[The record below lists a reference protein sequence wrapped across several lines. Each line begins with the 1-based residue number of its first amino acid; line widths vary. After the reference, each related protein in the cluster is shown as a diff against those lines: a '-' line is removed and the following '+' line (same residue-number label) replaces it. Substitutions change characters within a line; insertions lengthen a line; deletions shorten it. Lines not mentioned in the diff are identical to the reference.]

1 MEIVEE
7 EADSAAAVERRRR
20 RRRRRRRSSS
30 GGFGSSFK
38 PKPVEVGKEYD
49 VTISDTS
56 RRGEGIAKIDGFVIF
71 VAGAKQGQ
79 SARIKVTRVTDRFA
93 TGEVVNG
100 AAKTETTSESADSSS
115 EEQPASVTARVLTP
129 ILVAPSRAPG
139 IPLFFVL

>member
-1 MEIVEE
+1 M
-7 EADSAAAVERRRR
+7 SYGNRSGGRGGFGGGSRTGGGGGGGGYGG
-20 RRRRRRRSSS
+20 RSSS
-30 GGFGSSFK
+30 GFGSSFK

-93 TGEVVNG
+93 TGEVVTG
-100 AAKTETTSESADSSS
+100 AGAGVTEATSESASSG
-115 EEQPASVTARVLTP
+115 EEQPEA
-129 ILVAPSRAPG
+129 
-139 IPLFFVL
+139 